1 MAVKFTLV
9 PSPTFKVD
17 VTIPRAGLDD
27 GILTFT
33 FRHMPVNEVIN
44 MEKVEGQSG
53 LDFAEKFI
61 EGWALP
67 EVFSRENLEVLANN
81 YPKAIEAIVGA
92 FYRELLGNREKTNL
106 GCHSPLHP

>member
-53 LDFAEKFI
+53 LDFAENSLRDGRYLRCLAGKI
-61 EGWALP
+61 WRCLRITTRKL
-67 EVFSRENLEVLANN
+67 SKQLSVLSTVN
-81 YPKAIEAIVGA
+81 YSVIAK
-92 FYRELLGNREKTNL
+92 N
-106 GCHSPLHP
+106 

>member
-81 YPKAIEAIVGA
+81 YPKAIEAIV
-92 FYRELLGNREKTNL
+92 
-106 GCHSPLHP
+106 